1 MSLHRRDLFPWL
13 LALLVAAAVGCNVT
27 PDGDDDVSDDDATD
41 DDDDLDIY
49 DIQQDGAALDEFVTL
64 TDKVVTMPDCLDGG
78 YGYFAVQEPEGG
90 EYSGLLV
97 FTFED
102 VIVEVDVTPGEV
114 VTIAGTVTEYY
125 DMTELTLSSASDMTV
140 TGSTAVPEPAA
151 VTAADLA
158 EATGEAWESVL
169 VELQSPQA
177 VTEGPNSYG
186 DWWIDGV
193 KVCTTCYTPDPEPVA
208 GQGVDKLVGVV
219 LYDYGEFCI
228 APRDA
233 NDVQLGEV
241 GPVETVTISD
251 IRQGSVAA
259 GPVRL
264 EDVVVTSPVSEAYSS
279 CEWRGFYV
287 QEQAGGAN
295 SGIYVAYADAD
306 LPGFTVNVGDVVNL
320 QGSYEE
326 FYDLSEIKLAAA
338 EDFEVVGSAAPPD
351 AIVFDPCADDAE
363 LETYESVLV
372 QVVDAEVTDEN
383 PDGPKNDYGEFEV
396 GGCLRVDDMFM
407 NDACGGSTTSP
418 EPPASTVMTVTGV
431 MHYAYNNY
439 KLEPRGQS
447 DFQGWT
453 P

>member
-1 MSLHRRDLFPWL
+1 MSAYRLLPWL
-13 LALLVAAAVGCNVT
+13 LALLAAAALGCNVT
-27 PDGDDDVSDDDATD
+27 PDGDDDASDDDVAD
-41 DDDDLDIY
+41 DDDGLTIY

-64 TDKVVTMPDCLDGG
+64 SDKVVTMPDCLDGG
-78 YGYFAVQEPEGG
+78 YGYFAVQEPDGG

-102 VIVEVDVTPGEV
+102 VIVEVDVTPGQV
-114 VTIAGTVTEYY
+114 VTVAGTVTEYY
-125 DMTELTLSSASDMTV
+125 DMTELTLSAASDLEV
-140 TGSTAVPEPAA
+140 TGSAAVPEP
-151 VTAADLA
+151 VQLTAADLA
-158 EATGEAWESVL
+158 EGTGEPWESVL
-169 VELQSPQA
+169 VELTSPQA
-177 VTEGPNSYG
+177 VTEGVNQYG
-186 DWWIDGV
+186 DWRIDGV
-193 KVCTTCYTPDPEPVA
+193 KICSTCYTPEPEPTA
-208 GQGVDKLVGVV
+208 GQAVESLVGIV
-219 LYDYGEFCI
+219 LYDYGEYCI

-233 NDVQLGEV
+233 SDVVLGEV
-241 GPVETVTISD
+241 GPVETVDISD
-251 IRQGSVAA
+251 IQQGNVPA
-259 GPVRL
+259 GPIRL

-287 QEQAGGAN
+287 QNQAGGAY
-295 SGIYVAYADAD
+295 SGIYVAFLDAD
-306 LPGFTVNVGDVVNL
+306 LPGFSVNVGDVVNL
-320 QGSYEE
+320 EGNYEE

-338 EDFEVVGSAAPPD
+338 DDYEVTGTATPPD
-351 AIVFDPCADDAE
+351 PIVIDACIDDAT

-383 PDGPKNDYGEFEV
+383 PDGPTDDYGEFQV

-418 EPPASTVMTVTGV
+418 EPPLGTVMTVTGLV
-431 MHYAYNNY
+431 HYAYGNY

>member
-1 MSLHRRDLFPWL
+1 MTLRRRDLLPWL
-13 LALLVAAAVGCNVT
+13 LALLVALSLGCNVT
-27 PDGDDDVSDDDATD
+27 PDGDDDDVTD
-41 DDDDLDIY
+41 DDDDDDGLDIY
-49 DIQQDGAALDEFVTL
+49 GIQQDGEGLDEFVTL

-78 YGYFAVQEPEGG
+78 YGYFAVQEPDGG

-102 VIVEVDVTPGEV
+102 VIVEIDVTPGQV
-114 VTIAGTVTEYY
+114 VNVAGTVTEYY
-125 DMTELTLSSASDMTV
+125 DMTELTLSAASDLEV
-140 TGSTAVPEPAA
+140 TGTAAVPEPVAL
-151 VTAADLA
+151 TAADLA
-158 EATGEAWESVL
+158 EGTGEPWESVL
-169 VELQSPQA
+169 VELQSPQT

-186 DWWIDGV
+186 DWRIDGV
-193 KVCTTCYTPDPEPVA
+193 KVCSTCYTPDPEPVA

-251 IRQGSVAA
+251 IRQGDVAA

-264 EDVVVTSPVSEAYSS
+264 EDVVVTSQVSEAYSS
-279 CEWRGFYV
+279 CEWRGFTV
-287 QEQAGGAN
+287 QEQAGGPN
-295 SGIYVAYADAD
+295 SGIYVGFLDAD
-306 LPGFTVNVGDVVNL
+306 LSGFSVSVGDVVNL

-338 EDFEVVGSAAPPD
+338 EDFEVVGSAAPP
-351 AIVFDPCADDAE
+351 APIVIDPCISDAE

-383 PDGPKNDYGEFEV
+383 PDGPTDDYGEFEV
-396 GGCLRVDDMFM
+396 GGCLRVDDMFL
-407 NDACGGSTTSP
+407 NDFCGGSTTSP
-418 EPPASTVMTVTGV
+418 EPPQGTVMTVTGAI
-431 MHYAYNNY
+431 HYGYNNY